1 MLVPDSGFPLR
12 DYPVIGKTKSIAEP
26 HIIPAQPWRQI
37 EGFGAIRCVE
47 QTAPYM
53 LRRHGRLRER
63 TEKKKKGCQQVK
75 PAAFPQFDRSVLL
88 KTPHR
93 PISGSDLCQAAT
105 YLNPQA

>member
-1 MLVPDSGFPLR
+1 MLVSCSGFPLR
-12 DYPVIGKTKSIAEP
+12 DCPIIGKTKSVAEP
-26 HIIPAQPWRQI
+26 HIIPTQAGRQI

-47 QTAPYM
+47 QTAPYT
-53 LRRHGRLRER
+53 LRRKGRLRER
-63 TEKKKKGCQQVK
+63 TEQKKKGCQQVK

-93 PISGSDLCQAAT
+93 PISGSGLCPAAT